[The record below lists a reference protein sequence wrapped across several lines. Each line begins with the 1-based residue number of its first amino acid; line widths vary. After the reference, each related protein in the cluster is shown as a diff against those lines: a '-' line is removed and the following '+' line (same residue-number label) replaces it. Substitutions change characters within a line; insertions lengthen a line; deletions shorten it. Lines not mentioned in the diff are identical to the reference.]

1 MQNLSVTDIGLLM
14 LMCLAIGVMLTLI
27 GVFLGSFI
35 TYRGFKAGTGSPE
48 GFFGTIP
55 KGEVFNI
62 IEPEAATGL
71 APEDDE
77 SVSHLMNNTN
87 RFLQILKGAVK

>member
-14 LMCLAIGVMLTLI
+14 LVCLAIGVILTLI

-35 TYRGFKAGTGSPE
+35 TYRGFKAGSGSAE
-48 GFFGTIP
+48 GFFGTVP

-62 IEPEAATGL
+62 SEPEAATGL
-71 APEDDE
+71 APEDE
-77 SVSHLMNNTN
+77 SVTHLMNNTN
-87 RFLQILKGAVK
+87 RFLQTLKGAVK